1 MPARSLSD
9 CLNAPGTSGTG
20 LDKLSHH
27 AGRLLRMQRILESAL
42 PRTLVRG
49 ARVANY
55 KLGKLIIHADSG
67 AVAAKLKQITPTLLG
82 VFLDEGTQVTGIEV
96 RVQPRTTQPQR
107 SSKKTS
113 VPLGNKPKQGLTS
126 LAADLPA
133 DSPLRQ
139 ALEHL
144 LRSA

>member
-9 CLNAPGTSGTG
+9 CLNAPGASGTG

-67 AVAAKLKQITPTLLG
+67 AVATKLKQITPTLLG
-82 VFLDEGTQVTGIEV
+82 VFLDEGTQVTGIDV
-96 RVQPRTTQPQR
+96 RVQPRAAP
-107 SSKKTS
+107 SKGAS
-113 VPLGNKPKQGLTS
+113 VTNQVLIGEKPKQGLTS
-126 LAADLPA
+126 LAAELPS
-133 DSPLRQ
+133 DSPLRR
-139 ALEHL
+139 ALEQL
-144 LRSA
+144 LSSA